1 MGITSF
7 TFVLYILLFASIF
20 YFQNKTLRKATLLIA
35 SILFYLSF
43 STIGFLYLVFISVF
57 TYYISKN
64 INKSSFILGLLVLVL
79 GLIVL
84 KVNFFYLNDEFI
96 SFIGVSFFSF
106 KAIGY
111 LIDVYNNK
119 IKVVDSF
126 FDYFIYISFF
136 PTITAGPI
144 QKAQDFMVD
153 LDNIGKDIPYED
165 LKTGFLLLCLG
176 IFEKVV
182 IVERIS
188 ILIDY
193 IMETQASLDI
203 MILLLI
209 LFSYKIYLDFDSYS
223 NIAIGCSK
231 MFGFNVK
238 ANFKSP
244 YLSKNLRQ
252 FWRRWHISLSTFFK
266 DYVYIPL
273 GGNKKGKMIQYINVL
288 IVSILS
294 GLWHGINLGCFI
306 WGLLHGLGQIVF
318 DKADSFFKDSLI
330 KTIISTVLTFSFVS
344 FVWLFFL
351 GNSFEY
357 FNYFIDS
364 VKLGFSSGLNIPNIN
379 FPDIKA
385 TLILLVIMIV
395 LDYFRYKYN
404 VLEYFN
410 KLNIVIRWIFYIA
423 LIFTFLLLGT
433 YGSTYNASDFIYWQF

>member
-1 MGITSF
+1 
-7 TFVLYILLFASIF
+7 
-20 YFQNKTLRKATLLIA
+20 
-35 SILFYLSF
+35 
-43 STIGFLYLVFISVF
+43 
-57 TYYISKN
+57 
-64 INKSSFILGLLVLVL
+64 
-79 GLIVL
+79 
-84 KVNFFYLNDEFI
+84 
-96 SFIGVSFFSF
+96 
-106 KAIGY
+106 
-111 LIDVYNNK
+111 
-119 IKVVDSF
+119 
-126 FDYFIYISFF
+126 
-136 PTITAGPI
+136 
-144 QKAQDFMVD
+144 
-153 LDNIGKDIPYED
+153 
-165 LKTGFLLLCLG
+165 
-176 IFEKVV
+176 
-182 IVERIS
+182 
-188 ILIDY
+188 
-193 IMETQASLDI
+193 
-203 MILLLI
+203 
-209 LFSYKIYLDFDSYS
+209 
-223 NIAIGCSK
+223 
-231 MFGFNVK
+231 
-238 ANFKSP
+238 
-244 YLSKNLRQ
+244 
-252 FWRRWHISLSTFFK
+252 
-266 DYVYIPL
+266 
-273 GGNKKGKMIQYINVL
+273 MIQYINVL